1 MSQRRVNAPVLIG
14 WPATSLQLEN
24 NRIIQP
30 LAPARGIIHNR
41 SCQGIAWLGSELWG
55 DCSLSPIR
63 RIQNGA
69 ECIDHLAQPWSLL
82 Q

>member
-1 MSQRRVNAPVLIG
+1 MSQRRVNAPVLLG

-30 LAPARGIIHNR
+30 LALARDIIHNR

-55 DCSLSPIR
+55 TARSRQSVVFKTGR
-63 RIQNGA
+63 
-69 ECIDHLAQPWSLL
+69 SV
-82 Q
+82 